1 MGLGTNHVISTEIG
15 NFIPEIWSDEII
27 AAYKANLVMRNLVR
41 MLNHKGKKGDTIRI
55 PTPTRGDASAKTAE
69 AQVTLIQHG
78 TDTGL
83 TVAIDKHYEYSR
95 LIEDFADVQAL
106 ESLRRFYTDD
116 AGYALG
122 RQVDLDL
129 ILYGLYGA
137 GTLVFNTG
145 NQSIDST
152 TASAPTTYEG
162 DGTTWDAG
170 ASTDITDAGIRA
182 YIKLLDDNNV
192 PFAGRVM
199 TVPTIV
205 KQDLLGLSRF
215 TEQAFTGE
223 AGSSNSIRNGLV
235 GNVYAMPVYVST
247 QLPLVE
253 DSGGTAD
260 NKLGFVFQQDAAVL
274 VEQLGLRVQKQYKQE
289 YLADLMTADTI
300 YGVKKIRSNNV
311 IPFVVPST

>member
-1 MGLGTNHVISTEIG
+1 MSLGSDHIVASEVG

-55 PTPTRGDASAKTAE
+55 PTPTRGSASSKTAE
-69 AQVTLIQHG
+69 TQVTLIAHG

-83 TVAIDKHYEYSR
+83 SVTIDKHYEYSR

-122 RQVDLDL
+122 RQVDIDL
-129 ILYGLYGA
+129 ILAVLG
-137 GTLVFNTG
+137 GTITY
-145 NQSIDST
+145 
-152 TASAPTTYEG
+152 TASTGVIESTSTLPTTYEG
-162 DGTTWDAG
+162 DGSSWDQAG
-170 ASTDITDAGIRA
+170 STDITDAGIRA
-182 YIKLLDDNNV
+182 FIKLLDDQNV

-199 TVPTIV
+199 VVPTIV
-205 KQDLLGLSRF
+205 KQDLLGLARF

-223 AGSSNSIRNGLV
+223 AGSSNTIRNGLI

-247 QLPLVE
+247 QMPTVD
-253 DSGGTAD
+253 DSTGNAD
-260 NKLGFVFQQDAAVL
+260 NKLGLVFQQDAAVL

-300 YGVKKIRSNNV
+300 YGVKQLRDENV
-311 IPFVVPST
+311 VPFVVPST